1 MADLDDIV
9 LKIERCDGDGD
20 AAANTAVVVASNAAF
35 RGASGYSDDHLLGR
49 PAADLFPNREQA
61 EILMKAIRD
70 NGSLR
75 SELLCS
81 QANGATFM
89 MGMHLMPA
97 PARAPGKACFV
108 ILGRDITAAFQARQ
122 MQDAIQHLLAKVFS
136 SVDAAVADRQRRGAH
151 RHDQPRVRSAA
162 GLCAERHG
170 GPALDRDRGPDARAR
185 IAAIVKQQTADEH
198 DISYS
203 STALRADGSE
213 LKVTS
218 DPP

>member
-1 MADLDDIV
+1 MADSDDIV
-9 LKIERCDGDGD
+9 LILERDGDGD
-20 AAANTAVVVASNAAF
+20 AAANTVVIVASNAAF
-35 RGASGYSDDHLLGR
+35 RRASGYSDDHLLGR

-61 EILMKAIRD
+61 EILMKAIHD

-81 QANGATFM
+81 RANGATFM

-136 SVDAAVADRQRRGAH
+136 SVDAAVADYQRRRAH

-162 GLCAERHG
+162 GLRAERLG
-170 GPALDRDRGPDARAR
+170 RPDLDRDGGP
-185 IAAIVKQQTADEH
+185 
-198 DISYS
+198 
-203 STALRADGSE
+203 
-213 LKVTS
+213 
-218 DPP
+218 